1 MRRLAAFALL
11 AFPLVLAACG
21 GGESASGGGGTSAR
35 LTVFAAASLNDVFPA
50 IDERPRYSFAGSDEL
65 AVQIRE
71 GAQADVFAAASPRYA
86 NELYAER
93 IVEEPRVF
101 ATNRLVLIVPRSNPA
116 GVASVLDLRRKP
128 AKLVV
133 GAEGVPVG
141 DYTRAALEKLGAP
154 EILDRAVS
162 EEEDVRGVVSKVA
175 LDEADAGFVY
185 ATDVRAVA
193 ARVRVIELPARAQPQ
208 VAYLIAVVAESE
220 HRAEAAAFVDRVLG
234 ERGRRALASAGFGL
248 P

>member
-1 MRRLAAFALL
+1 MKAPLLALL
-11 AFPLVLAACG
+11 VLVATAACA
-21 GGESASGGGGTSAR
+21 GGERSEER
-35 LTVFAAASLNDVFPA
+35 ITVFAAASLTDVFA
-50 IDERPRYSFAGSDEL
+50 TIDKRPRYSFAGSDEL

-116 GVASVLDLRRKP
+116 DVASVFDLRRKP

-133 GAEGVPVG
+133 AAEGVPVG
-141 DYTRAALEKLGAP
+141 DYTRSALEKLGAP
-154 EILDRAVS
+154 EILDRAVT
-162 EEEDVRGVVSKVA
+162 EEQDVRGVVSKVA
-175 LDEADAGFVY
+175 LGEADAGFVY
-185 ATDVRAVA
+185 ATDARSVA
-193 ARVRVIELPARAQPQ
+193 ARVRVIDLPTRAQPK
-208 VAYLIAVVAESE
+208 VEYLIAVVKESE
-220 HRAEAAAFVDRVLG
+220 HRARAAAFVRRVLG
-234 ERGRRALASAGFGL
+234 ERGRNALASAGFGL